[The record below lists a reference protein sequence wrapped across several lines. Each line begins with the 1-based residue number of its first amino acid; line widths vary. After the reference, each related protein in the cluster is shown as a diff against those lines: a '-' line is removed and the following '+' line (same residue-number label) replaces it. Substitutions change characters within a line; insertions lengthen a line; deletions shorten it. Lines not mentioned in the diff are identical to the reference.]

1 MKISEMFPLQYV
13 INLDKRKDRLELAK
27 KEFEKLGISPKRFS
41 AIKNDIPWIGCLQ
54 SHIAILKEAQRIKQN
69 VLVFEDDVKFI
80 GDYKE
85 VIDKSLNELSK
96 FKWDLFYLGG
106 NVLKDIYQ
114 ETEHLGRLQHCQS
127 THAIAYSYKSLEY
140 LIPFLEANTYILDVL
155 LADYVIPYTNC
166 YITIPMTA
174 IQRTSFSN
182 IENKEMT
189 YDIPIARFNQHL
201 IRKLRYDR
209 Q

>member
-1 MKISEMFPLQYV
+1 MKLEKMFPLIYY
-13 INLDKRKDRLELAK
+13 INLDSRKDRRKLAEN
-27 KEFEKLGISPKRFS
+27 EFNKLGISPKRFS
-41 AIKNDIPWIGCLQ
+41 AIKNDVPWMGCLQ
-54 SHIAILKEAQRIKQN
+54 SHLTILKEAQKSKKSVI
-69 VLVFEDDVKFI
+69 VFEDDVEFI
-80 GDYKE
+80 GNYKE
-85 VIDKSLNELSK
+85 VIEKSLNELSK
-96 FKWDLFYLGG
+96 FNWDLFYLGG

-127 THAIAYSYKSLEY
+127 THAIAYSYKALEY